1 MRVPTSRHFQE
12 RKVGTVL
19 AWYNNKWAYQL
30 LTKDEHQNY
39 IQNFMAS
46 TTSFDKTGVRNYALV
61 TAAYWGFTVTDGALR
76 MLVLLYFHTLGY
88 SPFEVA
94 MLFLF
99 YEIFGIVTNLFG
111 GWIGS
116 QLGVKLTLYGGIALQ
131 IGALL
136 MMTPVN
142 EAWALALAIPYVMA
156 AQAVSGIA
164 KDLTKMSSKS
174 AIRLVIPQE
183 AQSSLFKWVAILT
196 GSKNALKGVGFFLGS
211 VLLAVFGY
219 VNALLIMAGGL
230 FLILL
235 SSRWLPSGMGKI
247 KAKIKFRQLF
257 SKSREINILSAAR
270 FFLFGARDV
279 WFVVGLPVFLYSQ
292 LNWTFE
298 QVGGFLAIWV
308 IGYGIVQSLAPTLLK
323 RFGSGN
329 PPQASTIRFWTGF
342 LTAMPVAIALSL
354 QAGLPPGR
362 TIVIGL
368 MAFGIVFAFN
378 SAVHS
383 YLVLAYTEGDK
394 VALNVGFYYMAN
406 SGGRLAGTVLSGVIF
421 QLYGLVGCLWISA
434 IFVLLAELITLKL
447 SNPKSERAIAQK
459 VQ

>member
-1 MRVPTSRHFQE
+1 MTSSI
-12 RKVGTVL
+12 T
-19 AWYNNKWAYQL
+19 
-30 LTKDEHQNY
+30 
-39 IQNFMAS
+39 
-46 TTSFDKTGVRNYALV
+46 FDQAGVRNYALV

-88 SPFEVA
+88 TPLEVA

-116 QLGVKLTLYGGIALQ
+116 RFGVKLTLYGGIALQ
-131 IGALL
+131 ILALVML
-136 MMTPVN
+136 TPVN
-142 EAWALALAIPYVMA
+142 ESWAIALAVPYVMV
-156 AQAVSGIA
+156 AQAIAGMA
-164 KDLTKMSSKS
+164 KDFTKMSSKS
-174 AIRLVIPQE
+174 AIRLVIPQN

-211 VLLAVFGY
+211 VLLASFGY
-219 VNALLIMAGGL
+219 VAALLVMAGGL
-230 FLILL
+230 CLVLL
-235 SSRWLPSGMGKI
+235 SGYLLPNGMGKV
-247 KAKIKFRQLF
+247 KAKVPFRQIF

-292 LNWTFE
+292 LNWSFE

-308 IGYGIVQSLAPTLLK
+308 IGYGIVQSLAPTLLR
-323 RFGSGN
+323 RFGSGQ
-329 PPQASTIRFWTGF
+329 PPKAGTIRFWTGF
-342 LTAMPVAIALSL
+342 LIAMPAAIALAL
-354 QAGLPPGR
+354 QTGRPPGQ

-383 YLVLAYTEGDK
+383 YLVLAYTEDDK

-406 SGGRLAGTVLSGVIF
+406 SGGRLAGTVLSGLIF
-421 QLYGLVGCLWISA
+421 QLYGLVGCLWVSTV
-434 IFVLLAELITLKL
+434 FVLLAELVTLKL
-447 SNPKSERAIAQK
+447 PNPKQGSVAQAHRS
-459 VQ
+459 